1 MPKRS
6 PRNQVVEGQAAGE
19 RSQTVTR
26 ETKSKTVLDE
36 EANRRALDEAAG
48 VARRP
53 TLSPDFTAEG
63 IAARLREQGVPVVTR
78 PPGALPLLKADTKE
92 KRLYEIARA
101 CTANLTDTFFDEFPD
116 RQEVLELA
124 LDISARLL
132 AVAILNPEMPP
143 TQRIASMRL
152 AAALAGKQIGPTEEE
167 QPAKQTHTPAVDASS
182 AMRSIDKIRQ
192 LTKMEQ

>member
-1 MPKRS
+1 M
-6 PRNQVVEGQAAGE
+6 
-19 RSQTVTR
+19 TR
-26 ETKSKTVLDE
+26 KKKTEQPIDE

-48 VARRP
+48 VAEVRRSSLAP
-53 TLSPDFTAEG
+53 P
-63 IAARLREQGVPVVTR
+63 PVMR
-78 PPGALPLLKADTKE
+78 PANALPLLKADTKE

-167 QPAKQTHTPAVDASS
+167 QPAKQPHTPAVDASS

>member
-26 ETKSKTVLDE
+26 ETKSTTVLDE

-48 VARRP
+48 VAEVRRSSLAP
-53 TLSPDFTAEG
+53 PPVMRPAN
-63 IAARLREQGVPVVTR
+63 AA
-78 PPGALPLLKADTKE
+78 PLLKADTRE
-92 KRLYEIARA
+92 KRLYQIASA
-101 CTANLTDTFFDEFPD
+101 GTPLGSEFFDEFPD
-116 RQEVLELA
+116 RQEILELA

-132 AVAILNPEMPP
+132 IVAILNSEMPP

-167 QPAKQTHTPAVDASS
+167 QPAKQTHAPAVDASS